1 MKKILE
7 KLFDHNYLE
16 YEESKKVLKEI
27 SSKKYN
33 YSQVASFLTV
43 FKMRNPSVQEIEGF
57 RDALLD
63 LCIKID
69 LSSDF
74 ETIDLCGT
82 GGDGKNTFNIST
94 ISSFVVAGA
103 GYKVT
108 KHGNYGVS
116 SSCGSSDV
124 LQQLG
129 IKLSND
135 DGYLKKC
142 LDKGNFCYLHAP
154 LFHPAMKNVAGV
166 RKELEFKTFFN
177 ILGPLVNPLQPKN
190 QLCGVYNLEISRL
203 YGYVFENSKKNY
215 SILYSLDGYDEI
227 SLTSDF
233 MKISR
238 NDSTINSPDYFG
250 FNKINPDEIKGGESI
265 KDSASIFTKI
275 LENKATKSQTDVVLA
290 NSAIA
295 IQTITNKTIDECLSI
310 ARQSID
316 SGSALNCLK
325 RIQLLSK

>member
-33 YSQVASFLTV
+33 NSQVASFLTV

-63 LCIKID
+63 LCVKID

-265 KDSASIFTKI
+265 EDSASIFTKI
-275 LENKATKSQTDVVLA
+275 LENNATKSQTDVVLA

-310 ARQSID
+310 AKQSID

-325 RIQLLSK
+325 KIQLLSK

>member
-63 LCIKID
+63 LCVKID

-94 ISSFVVAGA
+94 VSSFVVAGA

-129 IKLSND
+129 INLSND

>member
-63 LCIKID
+63 LCVKID

-135 DGYLKKC
+135 NVYLKKC

-166 RKELEFKTFFN
+166 RRELEFKTFFN

-203 YGYVFENSKKNY
+203 YGYVYENSKKNY

-233 MKISR
+233 MRISR

>member
-16 YEESKKVLKEI
+16 YEESKRVLKEI

-63 LCIKID
+63 LCVKID

-227 SLTSDF
+227 SLTNDF

-265 KDSASIFTKI
+265 EDSASIFTKI
-275 LENKATKSQTDVVLA
+275 LENEATKSQTDVVLA

-295 IQTITNKTIDECLSI
+295 IQTITSKTIDECLSI
-310 ARQSID
+310 AKQSID

-325 RIQLLSK
+325 KIQLLGK

>member
-33 YSQVASFLTV
+33 NSQVASFLTV

-63 LCIKID
+63 LCVKID

-129 IKLSND
+129 VKLSND

-265 KDSASIFTKI
+265 EDSASIFTKI

-310 ARQSID
+310 AKQSID

-325 RIQLLSK
+325 KIQLLSK

>member
-63 LCIKID
+63 LCVKID

-227 SLTSDF
+227 SLTNDF

-265 KDSASIFTKI
+265 EDSASIFTKI

-310 ARQSID
+310 AKQSID

-325 RIQLLSK
+325 KIQLLSK

>member
-33 YSQVASFLTV
+33 NSQVASFLTV

-63 LCIKID
+63 LCVKID

-215 SILYSLDGYDEI
+215 SILYSLDGYDEV
-227 SLTSDF
+227 SLTNDF

-265 KDSASIFTKI
+265 EDSASIFTKI

-310 ARQSID
+310 AKQSID

-325 RIQLLSK
+325 KIQLLSK

>member
-63 LCIKID
+63 LCVKID

-94 ISSFVVAGA
+94 VSSFVVAGA

-154 LFHPAMKNVAGV
+154 LFHPAMKNVASV

-310 ARQSID
+310 AKQSID

-325 RIQLLSK
+325 KIQLLSK

>member
-63 LCIKID
+63 LCVKID

-94 ISSFVVAGA
+94 VSSFVVAGA

-203 YGYVFENSKKNY
+203 YGYIFENSKKNY

-227 SLTSDF
+227 SLTNDF

>member
-1 MKKILE
+1 
-7 KLFDHNYLE
+7 
-16 YEESKKVLKEI
+16 
-27 SSKKYN
+27 
-33 YSQVASFLTV
+33 
-43 FKMRNPSVQEIEGF
+43 
-57 RDALLD
+57 
-63 LCIKID
+63 
-69 LSSDF
+69 
-74 ETIDLCGT
+74 
-82 GGDGKNTFNIST
+82 
-94 ISSFVVAGA
+94 
-103 GYKVT
+103 
-108 KHGNYGVS
+108 
-116 SSCGSSDV
+116 
-124 LQQLG
+124 
-129 IKLSND
+129 
-135 DGYLKKC
+135 
-142 LDKGNFCYLHAP
+142 
-154 LFHPAMKNVAGV
+154 MKNVASV

>member
-33 YSQVASFLTV
+33 NSQVASFLTV

-63 LCIKID
+63 LCVKID

-275 LENKATKSQTDVVLA
+275 LQNKATKSQTDVVLA

-310 ARQSID
+310 AKQSID

-325 RIQLLSK
+325 KIQLLSK